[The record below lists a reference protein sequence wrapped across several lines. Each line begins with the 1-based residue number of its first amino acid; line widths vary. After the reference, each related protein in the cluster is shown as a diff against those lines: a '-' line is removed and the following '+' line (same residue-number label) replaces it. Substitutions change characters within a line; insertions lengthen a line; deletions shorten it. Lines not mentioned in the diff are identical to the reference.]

1 MAAFLVRAVVGGEN
15 NEGVFGD
22 AEFCEEVKDSSGV
35 GIHQGDHGGEPF
47 FGLGPVFVFVDAP
60 VGDFLTVLFDV
71 PGFVVGVGDGPVQVE
86 VKGGVLVAFDEGE
99 GFFGDA
105 GVGIGGFFGRDIF
118 FAAVVVARKAF
129 LFFVSPEI
137 LGVVV
142 VRFALVDP
150 PVEKIDTLFVGMS
163 GFTFATEGPL
173 SDGGGSVAGVLEEGI
188 DGDGIRWEDVFVVPR
203 DGGMTGVLPFEKRE
217 A

>member
-15 NEGVFGD
+15 DEGVFGEV
-22 AEFCEEVKDSSGV
+22 EFFEEVENSSGV
-35 GIHQGDHGGEPF
+35 GIHEGDHGGKTF
-47 FGLGPVFVFVDAP
+47 FGIGPVFVLVDSP
-60 VGDFLTVLFDV
+60 VGDFLAVLFEASRFIV
-71 PGFVVGVGDGPVQVE
+71 RVWDGPVQVE

-105 GVGIGGFFGRDIF
+105 GVGVGGFFGRDIF
-118 FAAVVVARKAF
+118 FAAVLVAGEAF

-137 LGVVV
+137 LGVIV

-150 PVEKIDTLFVGMS
+150 TVEKIDTLFVGVA
-163 GFTFATEGPL
+163 GFTFAPEGPL

-188 DGDGIRWEDVFVVPR
+188 DGDGIRREDVCVVAR
-203 DGGMTGVLPFEKRE
+203 DGGVTGVLSF
-217 A
+217 